1 MDIGVKA
8 SLTSH
13 IEDEDI
19 SESFKAFVKQGQSLR
34 KKRLFKIG
42 SI

>member
-19 SESFKAFVKQGQSLR
+19 SESFVKQGQSLR